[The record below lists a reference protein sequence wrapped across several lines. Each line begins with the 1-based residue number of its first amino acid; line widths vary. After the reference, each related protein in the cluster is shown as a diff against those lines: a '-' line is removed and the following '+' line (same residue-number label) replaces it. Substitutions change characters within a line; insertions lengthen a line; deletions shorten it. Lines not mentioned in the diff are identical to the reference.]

1 MSCPG
6 MKGVPNPADKG
17 QTCINPVS
25 LQSSGGVC
33 PPDARGVA
41 TLAIMSDFNDS
52 IAYCVE
58 RPTKTSNVIGQTE
71 CPTGW
76 TLKPLNG
83 ETQVA
88 CYPPTV
94 CNSTAPYCHASKNTA
109 DNTPCGPSETAFF
122 YANTAKPHN
131 KVYVCSSFF

>member
-6 MKGVPNPADKG
+6 MKGVRNPADKG

-25 LQSSGGVC
+25 LEVSGGVC

-52 IAYCVE
+52 ISYCVE
-58 RPTKTSNVIGQTE
+58 RPTNTSNGIEQTE
-71 CPTGW
+71 GPTGW

-83 ETQVA
+83 QTQVA
-88 CYPPTV
+88 CFPPAV

-122 YANTAKPHN
+122 YNNTAKPHN
-131 KVYVCSSFF
+131 RVYVCSSFL